1 MKMHLYQFENLLFLA
16 NNIKAVAEHVAT
28 THDRTNY
35 NIQCLPDDTLVEMN
49 GKAWDIN
56 DLNRHYQSKARKN
69 GYAVTDSLSI
79 LVNDGKVILIDTVL
93 SPRNHQK
100 ITFFD
105 ATSNFDLSTA

>member
-16 NNIKAVAEHVAT
+16 NNIKAVTEHVAT
-28 THDRTNY
+28 THDRTHY
-35 NIQCLPDDTLVEMN
+35 NIQCLPDNTLVEMN
-49 GKAWDIN
+49 GKAWDVN
-56 DLNRHYQSKARKN
+56 DLNRHYQAKARKN

-79 LVNDGKVILIDTVL
+79 LVKDGKVILIDTVL

-105 ATSNFDLSTA
+105 TPSKLDLSTA

>member
-49 GKAWDIN
+49 GKAWGIN

-79 LVNDGKVILIDTVL
+79 LVKDGKVILTDTVL

-105 ATSNFDLSTA
+105 PPATDQLSTA

>member
-1 MKMHLYQFENLLFLA
+1 MHLYQFENLLFLA

-79 LVNDGKVILIDTVL
+79 LVKDGKAILIDTSK
-93 SPRNHQK
+93 SPKNHQK

-105 ATSNFDLSTA
+105 AT